1 MAKKRSSA
9 YWKKRFEQLEQMSH
23 SYGQQTYMEVE
34 PAFTQAQ
41 RSIQAQIEVWYQRF
55 ADNNGVTL
63 AEARRLLTT
72 RELAELK
79 WDVQEYI
86 KYGQQNALDGKWMKQ
101 LENASARFHI
111 SRLEALQLRSQQAL
125 EVAFG
130 NELDAVDRMARKV
143 FTEDYY
149 HSIFEVQKGFNV
161 GWEIGQIDERELDK
175 VVKKPW
181 STDGKNFSDRIW
193 SRKQQMIGDLHQELT
208 RTLVQ
213 GKAPDEAIKHM
224 QKFVD
229 GKVKNAKAAASR
241 LVMTEQAYFHSVS
254 QEEAFKDLDVEEFEV
269 VATLDGHTS
278 EICQE
283 MDGKHFPMSDYEPG
297 VTAPPFHPNCRS
309 VTAPYFEDN
318 YGGQRA
324 ARGEDG
330 KTYYVPDNMTYQEWK
345 DSMVEG
351 HTEGLQEAEPDA
363 SQNTAPGATMKPQ
376 RDYQTD
382 LSQKFGQSHYDGMHD
397 LVDACQTDSAVE
409 VWQKYEKDIKVGDAA
424 YKGHEHASGSTIYV
438 NGQNDAKGSTWQ
450 APYQVTFHESGHAI
464 DSLNA
469 SKGTGVGRHFSST
482 YKNGVFPQTI
492 TKEVND
498 LVDAKAVTIKQAFKD
513 HKGDWDWLH
522 QQGYISTTNY
532 DWFKKY
538 GRWLGGEPKYSKALA
553 YKAVEQ
559 EIKALAPLAKADL
572 SDIMEGATNARISIG
587 FGHGASYWKKRMWF
601 GVNDGLAT
609 EAFAE
614 MIDSTFCCPES
625 LATIQQYLP
634 ESYKVFLEMLEFLAN
649 N

>member
-63 AEARRLLTT
+63 AEARRLLTI

-213 GKAPDEAIKHM
+213 GKAPDEAIRHM

-254 QEEAFKDLDVEEFEV
+254 QEEAFNDLDVEEFEV
-269 VATLDGHTS
+269 VATLDSHTS

-283 MDGKHFPMSDYEPG
+283 MDGKHFPMTDYESG

-351 HTEGLQEAEPDA
+351 HTENLKPAAPDGKVKTEADSARPEAPKTIDDCQTTEDVTDLFKSHGEWFYEMKTPEGKVIKSIDGMNLDGVDVESAKSVYRPYEKVMQKFPGLQGQLNAVNSAKLDGTVYA
-363 SQNTAPGATMKPQ
+363 NCMVGLGHGGITVNTQFFGNHEKLLKSLQGDVKAGFHPVGCATG
-376 RDYQTD
+376 D
-382 LSQKFGQSHYDGMHD
+382 SIVMH
-397 LVDACQTDSAVE
+397 E
-409 VWQKYEKDIKVGDAA
+409 I
-424 YKGHEHASGSTIYV
+424 
-438 NGQNDAKGSTWQ
+438 
-450 APYQVTFHESGHAI
+450 GHAI
-464 DSLNA
+464 DDFLTYTCYAAGLNGW
-469 SKGTGVGRHFSST
+469 K
-482 YKNGVFPQTI
+482 P
-492 TKEVND
+492 
-498 LVDAKAVTIKQAFKD
+498 KAVSAYLRPKVMKACGFK
-513 HKGDWDWLH
+513 
-522 QQGYISTTNY
+522 I
-532 DWFKKY
+532 
-538 GRWLGGEPKYSKALA
+538 
-553 YKAVEQ
+553 
-559 EIKALAPLAKADL
+559 
-572 SDIMEGATNARISIG
+572 SDIGKQVSGYATKDAME
-587 FGHGASYWKKRMWF
+587 W
-601 GVNDGLAT
+601 
-609 EAFAE
+609 FAE
-614 MIDSTFCCPES
+614 CFSEYMCSDNPRPVAQEFGRQLE
-625 LATIQQYLP
+625 
-634 ESYKVFLEMLEFLAN
+634 EMLAEALEKLKGGD
-649 N
+649 